1 MLTSLK
7 LFRLASLGKWKFRF
21 KTMVRYRLLFLTS
34 APIILTLCALVAIT
48 LYWSVHY
55 TWQGALVDVS
65 ERLDVADNSI
75 HLIQKQQAYNVKSF
89 AESYDFR
96 TNLNELLSSN
106 EVRSSEASS
115 VESSSVEVKA
125 SEVST
130 SGLNSQVA
138 NRNRTK
144 EGSKDAET
152 SKSKEFAQW
161 VSDNKSRY
169 ELDFLD
175 WRTVNTVE
183 DKWKYLDL
191 TRKESFFDVLDENEL
206 DGLDVD
212 LAKRAEV
219 PLLNGNGVEK
229 RGLVSRTVLTIRNEH
244 DDILGFLDG
253 GILLNNSTGLVDQIR
268 NLIYPVSEGSLR
280 RTGTVTVFL
289 DDLRVST
296 NVPLNSDDKA
306 GRAIGTRVSHDVHSK
321 VLNQGEEWL
330 DRAYV
335 YDAWYITAYQPIHD
349 QYNNVIGMLYTG
361 YLIWPLIETYLTNLG
376 EISIT
381 IVMLLL
387 VSGLI
392 VYRGARDLFNPIE
405 RIHKVVKLV
414 HMGQEKRIGALGLD
428 DQHELTQ
435 LAKQFDKML
444 DQLYQR
450 NQEIQQAAIQLECK
464 VNARTASL
472 KEKTDQLEHHIT
484 LLNQARD
491 TLVVNERLAALGEL
505 TAGIAH
511 EINNP
516 TAVILGN
523 VELMKFELGNDTDR
537 VEEEIT
543 AIMEQIDRIRNITRS
558 LLQYSRHGGVQD
570 EVTWQHINP
579 IVDESITLVKTGAKK
594 KGITYVSDLKAKT
607 SVEINRN
614 QLLQILVNLQMN
626 AIHAMDGKGALTVS
640 SEDWIE
646 DGVACGAIIHVED
659 QGCGIKQDQLKRIF
673 SPFYTTKRD
682 GTGLGLSVSQS
693 ILSQTGGE
701 IKVESELCKGSC
713 FSVYLPKK
721 SEPQL
726 LVSNL

>member
-1 MLTSLK
+1 MPTS
-7 LFRLASLGKWKFRF
+7 RHWWAKWSFRF

-34 APIILTLCALVAIT
+34 APIILTLCALIAIT

-55 TWQGALVDVS
+55 TWQGALIDVD

-75 HLIQKQQAYNVKSF
+75 HLIQNQQAYNVRAFS
-89 AESYDFR
+89 ESYRFR
-96 TNLNELLSSN
+96 NKLQS
-106 EVRSSEASS
+106 
-115 VESSSVEVKA
+115 
-125 SEVST
+125 
-130 SGLNSQVA
+130 
-138 NRNRTK
+138 
-144 EGSKDAET
+144 DIAE
-152 SKSKEFAQW
+152 EQLIQW
-161 VSDNKSRY
+161 VSDNKARY
-169 ELDFLD
+169 ELDFLRWHSAQSVQD
-175 WRTVNTVE
+175 TSELLEFTRKQSFFSV
-183 DKWKYLDL
+183 L
-191 TRKESFFDVLDENEL
+191 TRSQLDEL
-206 DGLDVD
+206 DRT

-219 PLLNGNGVEK
+219 PLLTGTEIET
-229 RGLVSRTVLTIRNEH
+229 RGLVSRTVIAIYDGDNRVV
-244 DDILGFLDG
+244 GFLDG
-253 GILLNNSTGLVDQIR
+253 GILLNNSTQLVDQIS
-268 NLIYPVSEGSLR
+268 NLIYPRREGFSR
-280 RTGTVTVFL
+280 RVGTVTVFL

-296 NVPLNSDDKA
+296 NVPLNSDA
-306 GRAIGTRVSHDVHSK
+306 SEGRAIGTRVSHEVHSK
-321 VLNQGEEWL
+321 VLNRGEEWL

-335 YDAWYITAYQPIHD
+335 YDAWYITAYQPIRD
-349 QYNNVIGMLYTG
+349 QHEQVIGMLYTG

-381 IVMLLL
+381 IVALLL
-387 VSGLI
+387 LSGFI
-392 VYRGARDLFNPIE
+392 VHRGARDLFNPIE

-414 HMGQEKRIGALGLD
+414 QMGQDKRIGTLGLD

-444 DQLYQR
+444 DLLHER
-450 NQEIQQAAIQLECK
+450 NQEIQQAALELECK
-464 VNARTASL
+464 VHSRTASL
-472 KEKTDQLEHHIT
+472 KEKTEQLEHHIT

-491 TLVVNERLAALGEL
+491 KLVVNEKLAALGEL

-523 VELMKFELGNDTDR
+523 VELMKFELGDDTDR
-537 VEEEIT
+537 VNEEIQ

-594 KGITYVSDLKAKT
+594 KGIVYHSSLDAKT
-607 SVEINRN
+607 SVEVNRN

-626 AIHAMDGKGALTVS
+626 AIHAMDGEGNLTIS

-646 DGVACGAIIHVED
+646 EGVVQGAVIHVED
-659 QGCGIKQDQLKRIF
+659 EGCGIKEEQLKRIF

-701 IKVESELCKGSC
+701 IRVESELGKGSR

-721 SEPQL
+721 AAPQL
-726 LVSNL
+726 LVSNVN

>member
-1 MLTSLK
+1 MPIS
-7 LFRLASLGKWKFRF
+7 RHWWGKWRFRF

-34 APIILTLCALVAIT
+34 APIILTLCALIAIT

-55 TWQGALVDVS
+55 TWQGALIDVD

-75 HLIQKQQAYNVKSF
+75 HLIQNQQAYNVRAFS
-89 AESYDFR
+89 ESYRFR
-96 TNLNELLSSN
+96 NKL
-106 EVRSSEASS
+106 
-115 VESSSVEVKA
+115 ESDITE
-125 SEVST
+125 EQ
-130 SGLNSQVA
+130 LI
-138 NRNRTK
+138 
-144 EGSKDAET
+144 
-152 SKSKEFAQW
+152 QW
-161 VSDNKSRY
+161 VSENKSRY
-169 ELDFLD
+169 ELDFLRWYSAHSLKD
-175 WRTVNTVE
+175 TTE
-183 DKWKYLDL
+183 LLDL
-191 TRKESFFDVLDENEL
+191 TSKQSFFSVLTRSQLNEL
-206 DGLDVD
+206 DRT

-219 PLLNGNGVEK
+219 PLLNGSEVET
-229 RGLVSRTVLTIRNEH
+229 RGLVSRTVVAIYDGDNRVV
-244 DDILGFLDG
+244 GFLDG
-253 GILLNNSTGLVDQIR
+253 GILLNNSSQLVDQIS
-268 NLIYPVSEGSLR
+268 NLIYPRPEGFSR
-280 RTGTVTVFL
+280 RVGTVTVFL

-296 NVPLNSDDKA
+296 NVPLNSDA
-306 GRAIGTRVSHDVHSK
+306 SEGRAIGTRVSHEVHSK
-321 VLNQGEEWL
+321 VLNEGKEWL

-349 QYNNVIGMLYTG
+349 HHEQVIGMLYTG

-376 EISIT
+376 EISVT
-381 IVMLLL
+381 IVALLL
-387 VSGLI
+387 LSGFI
-392 VYRGARDLFNPIE
+392 VHRGARDLFNPIE

-414 HMGQEKRIGALGLD
+414 QMGQDKRIGTLGLD

-444 DQLYQR
+444 DLLHER
-450 NQEIQQAAIQLECK
+450 NQEIQQAALELECK
-464 VNARTASL
+464 VHSRTASL
-472 KEKTDQLEHHIT
+472 KEKTEQLEHHIT

-491 TLVVNERLAALGEL
+491 KLVVNEKLAALGEL

-523 VELMKFELGNDTDR
+523 VELMKFELGEETDR
-537 VEEEIT
+537 VNEEIQ

-570 EVTWQHINP
+570 EITWQHINP

-594 KGITYVSDLKAKT
+594 KGIVYHSSLDAKT
-607 SVEINRN
+607 SVEVNRN

-626 AIHAMDGKGALTVS
+626 AIHAMDGEGNLTIS

-646 DGVACGAIIHVED
+646 DDVVQGAVIHVED
-659 QGCGIKQDQLKRIF
+659 EGCGIKEEQLQRIF

-701 IKVESELCKGSC
+701 IRVTSELGKGSR

-721 SEPQL
+721 AVPQL
-726 LVSNL
+726 LVSNVN

>member
-1 MLTSLK
+1 MPTS
-7 LFRLASLGKWKFRF
+7 RHWWGKWRFRF

-34 APIILTLCALVAIT
+34 APIILTLCALIAIT

-55 TWQGALVDVS
+55 TWQGALIDVD

-75 HLIQKQQAYNVKSF
+75 HLIQNQQAYNVRAFS
-89 AESYDFR
+89 ESYRFR
-96 TNLNELLSSN
+96 NKL
-106 EVRSSEASS
+106 
-115 VESSSVEVKA
+115 ESDITE
-125 SEVST
+125 EQ
-130 SGLNSQVA
+130 LI
-138 NRNRTK
+138 
-144 EGSKDAET
+144 
-152 SKSKEFAQW
+152 QW
-161 VSDNKSRY
+161 VSENKSRY
-169 ELDFLD
+169 ELDFLRWYSAHSLKD
-175 WRTVNTVE
+175 TTELLELTSKQSFFSV
-183 DKWKYLDL
+183 L
-191 TRKESFFDVLDENEL
+191 TRSQLNEL
-206 DGLDVD
+206 DRT

-219 PLLNGNGVEK
+219 PLLNGSEVET
-229 RGLVSRTVLTIRNEH
+229 RGLVSRTVVAIYDGDNRV
-244 DDILGFLDG
+244 IGFLDG
-253 GILLNNSTGLVDQIR
+253 GILLNNSSQLVDQIS
-268 NLIYPVSEGSLR
+268 NLIYPRPEGFSR
-280 RTGTVTVFL
+280 RVGTVTVFL

-296 NVPLNSDDKA
+296 NVPLNSDA
-306 GRAIGTRVSHDVHSK
+306 SEGRAIGTRVSHEVHSK
-321 VLNQGEEWL
+321 VLNEGKEWL

-349 QYNNVIGMLYTG
+349 HHEQVIGMLYTG

-376 EISIT
+376 EISVT
-381 IVMLLL
+381 IVALLL
-387 VSGLI
+387 LSGFI
-392 VYRGARDLFNPIE
+392 VHRGARDLFNPIE

-414 HMGQEKRIGALGLD
+414 QMGQDKRIGTLGLD

-444 DQLYQR
+444 DLLHER
-450 NQEIQQAAIQLECK
+450 NQEIQQAALELECK
-464 VNARTASL
+464 VHSRTASL
-472 KEKTDQLEHHIT
+472 KEKTEQLEHHIT

-491 TLVVNERLAALGEL
+491 KLVVNEKLAALGEL

-523 VELMKFELGNDTDR
+523 VELMKFELGEETDR
-537 VEEEIT
+537 VNEEIQ

-570 EVTWQHINP
+570 EITWQHINP

-594 KGITYVSDLKAKT
+594 KGIVYHSSLDAKT
-607 SVEINRN
+607 SVEVNRN

-626 AIHAMDGKGALTVS
+626 AIHAMDGEGNLTIS

-646 DGVACGAIIHVED
+646 DDVVQGAVIHVED
-659 QGCGIKQDQLKRIF
+659 EGCGIKEEQLQRIF

-701 IKVESELCKGSC
+701 IRVTSELGKGSR

-721 SEPQL
+721 AVPQL
-726 LVSNL
+726 LVSNVN